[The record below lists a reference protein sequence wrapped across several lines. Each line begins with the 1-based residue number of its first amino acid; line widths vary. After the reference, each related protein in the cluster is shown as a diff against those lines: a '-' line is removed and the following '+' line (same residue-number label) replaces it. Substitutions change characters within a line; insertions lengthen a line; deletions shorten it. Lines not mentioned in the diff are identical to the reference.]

1 MAASQA
7 NLRHVGSI
15 RGRLLRSGAVA
26 AISVVVGAAAHGIAG
41 GPLPPAERLIL
52 LTLIATGAAF
62 PVYRRSAPGPAAVP
76 LLGLAQS
83 VLHPAF
89 IWAAGTPGDEHA
101 NHSAHSGAS
110 GMSMLVAHLAA
121 GLVAAAL
128 VVLTDRLLTAAVRMR
143 LDLLWDR
150 LWDRLLAVRPGLP
163 PPVDR
168 FVTAIPSSPPT
179 RGRRSAFI
187 HPAPRRGHPSPAAT

>member
-1 MAASQA
+1 MMAASQA
-7 NLRHVGSI
+7 RPTSLRCVGSI
-15 RGRLLRSGAVA
+15 RGRLLRSGAIAAVSVA
-26 AISVVVGAAAHGIAG
+26 VGAAAHGIAG

-52 LTLIATGAAF
+52 LTLLATGLAF
-62 PVYRRSAPGPAAVP
+62 PVYRRSAPGPATVP

-101 NHSAHSGAS
+101 SHSAHSGPS

-128 VVLTDRLLTAAVRMR
+128 VVLTDRLVTAAVRMR
-143 LDLLWDR
+143 WGFP
-150 LWDRLLAVRPGLP
+150 WDRLLAVRPVP
-163 PPVDR
+163 PLADDR
-168 FVTAIPSSPPT
+168 DVTAIPSSPPT
-179 RGRRSAFI
+179 RGRRSAFV
-187 HPAPRRGHPSPAAT
+187 HPAPRRGPPWPVAA